1 MGGALTAE
9 RLGQLLGALPPFE
22 PAQALDL
29 FRREQAA
36 QGLAIPKLAAISV
49 EEAALVRAQLAGY
62 RSEVNELA
70 KKLRNLEP
78 TAPAVELPEFGL

>member
-1 MGGALTAE
+1 MRSALSAE

-22 PAQALDL
+22 PALALDL

-36 QGLAIPKLAAISV
+36 QGLAVPKLAAISV
-49 EEAALVRAQLAGY
+49 EEAADARAQIASY
-62 RSEVNELA
+62 RGDVRELA
-70 KKLRNLEP
+70 KKLYDLQP